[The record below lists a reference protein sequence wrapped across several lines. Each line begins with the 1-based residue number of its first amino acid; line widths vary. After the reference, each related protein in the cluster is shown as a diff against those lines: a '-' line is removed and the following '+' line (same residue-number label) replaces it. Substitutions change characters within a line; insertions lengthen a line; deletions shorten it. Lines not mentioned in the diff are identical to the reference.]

1 MLNTKLSCVF
11 WWTIKWLS
19 NFFISRFFKYAV
31 SVSVGEYKPSRRL
44 SRNAQISDTFSGFI
58 KLQSAMVCLKI
69 LLILL
74 HYLLQK
80 NRQQAHQWDRW
91 IRRMYILQCERIGAF
106 LLLLDWLWVLALFEI
121 HHDPDQPGPLSY
133 FTFQFWGNWWWG

>member
-19 NFFISRFFKYAV
+19 NFFVSRFVVYALFLCQ
-31 SVSVGEYKPSRRL
+31 PSRRL
-44 SRNAQISDTFSGFI
+44 SRNAQIPDMLSGFI
-58 KLQSAMVCLKI
+58 KLQSAMVCLK
-69 LLILL
+69 LVSILL

-91 IRRMYILQCERIGAF
+91 IRRMNILVWENWCLSPHVRLTLSPCFVWNLPQSRSAWTFI
-106 LLLLDWLWVLALFEI
+106 
-121 HHDPDQPGPLSY
+121 LSY
-133 FTFQFWGNWWWG
+133 FTFQFWGRWWWG